1 MTPQPDPLPLDLAH
15 LDDLRERIVQADE
28 AIVSFVCQR
37 VQLAR
42 EELAYRRER
51 GLPEVDRVF
60 EQRETIRVLELVK
73 KNPEP
78 LSENG
83 GKILAHMIHH
93 LQRLESGAVDDG
105 RYDPATG
112 DLGF

>member
-1 MTPQPDPLPLDLAH
+1 MSPAPELPLDLAV

-28 AIVSFVCQR
+28 AIVSFVCLR

-51 GLPEVDRVF
+51 GLPEVDKVF
-60 EQRETIRVLELVK
+60 ALREGIRFRECALRH
-73 KNPEP
+73 PEP
-78 LSENG
+78 LSEAG
-83 GKILAHMIHH
+83 ASALALEIA
-93 LQRLESGAVDDG
+93 RLVLTESGAVDDG
-105 RYDPATG
+105 RYDPATT

>member
-1 MTPQPDPLPLDLAH
+1 MTPKPDPLPLDLAH

-28 AIVSFVCQR
+28 AIVSFVCLR

-51 GLPEVDRVF
+51 QLPDWDRVF
-60 EQRETIRVLELVK
+60 EQRERIRIRDAIA
-73 KNPEP
+73 KNGES
-78 LSENG
+78 LSPAGAVALGYVVTEM
-83 GKILAHMIHH
+83 AR
-93 LQRLESGAVDDG
+93 QESGAVDDG

-112 DLGF
+112 DIGF